1 MDGPGRAST
10 CQPVALQWQCGCVSS
25 KHMVD
30 ASCPN
35 GGRQATAGA
44 SQGGGGGCL
53 LCSLRR
59 RRHLSKHKNFY
70 IDVINMCYR

>member
-1 MDGPGRAST
+1 VDGPARAST

-35 GGRQATAGA
+35 GGRQAGN
-44 SQGGGGGCL
+44 
-53 LCSLRR
+53 RR
-59 RRHLSKHKNFY
+59 RVSY
-70 IDVINMCYR
+70 IYP